1 MYGIRLL
8 GLLLLSGTLVQAS
21 DASNFSQDVLK
32 KNDPSKTVIAFD
44 VHGVICSFDWGRF
57 AANGAAIVGLGGLIY
72 ANTGARWTAAYAAIY
87 GLFGL
92 YLGGKVLW
100 RYLSDGYKPA
110 VGELLFTGDPGI
122 VFKPMF
128 RYFAG
133 MFKPVPEMYE
143 LMQELHKL
151 GYKLILA
158 SNVCPDSL
166 SDLQKLCPALREC
179 VDGKF
184 CPGSQPQYAAD
195 PLAQACAQSVVG
207 VISSESFT
215 PGRKTVFSW
224 VFVMLPAARGSKH
237 QRVTGCPFA
246 ASTVANAVPHAPSP
260 NTLMLCFML
269 QAFFFSDQDSLIGV

>member
-1 MYGIRLL
+1 VYDSMYGIRLL

-195 PLAQACAQSVVG
+195 PLFDCGWMTKSNPRYFIGLRSYVAKTWPGVSQVILVDDKLKNIERAKAGNQAESALQVAGVLFASVADLR
-207 VISSESFT
+207 EFL
-215 PGRKTVFSW
+215 K
-224 VFVMLPAARGSKH
+224 SK
-237 QRVTGCPFA
+237 GI
-246 ASTVANAVPHAPSP
+246 
-260 NTLMLCFML
+260 L
-269 QAFFFSDQDSLIGV
+269 